1 MKKVIKD
8 NKIIITIAII
18 IAVILATLILLPYII
33 ETVVINII
41 RDIVITIS
49 ITFSFSLN
57 IYFSEK
63 DNLNQIYVAQL
74 DNDIFKE
81 INEIYKRLDESF
93 INKDFSM
100 SIKNDLF
107 DDLFKFL
114 DYNSKTVTFKFSN
127 NKLNDSLALLIKDSK
142 LFVEG
147 YFKYMHDYND
157 TLKVSM
163 SKLLRNN
170 NKPREVFSKHEHEEE
185 ILNNLFKDMINKY
198 SDFVVLYKKIY
209 SNHK

>member
-33 ETVVINII
+33 EKVVINII

-114 DYNSKTVTFKFSN
+114 DYNSKT
-127 NKLNDSLALLIKDSK
+127 
-142 LFVEG
+142 
-147 YFKYMHDYND
+147 
-157 TLKVSM
+157 
-163 SKLLRNN
+163 
-170 NKPREVFSKHEHEEE
+170 
-185 ILNNLFKDMINKY
+185 
-198 SDFVVLYKKIY
+198 
-209 SNHK
+209 